1 MTVKI
6 NGALY
11 YQIIDPRRAVY
22 EVANMSQAVEVLAKT
37 TLRSVVGKMELDKLF
52 ESRSEV
58 NNAIQAEME
67 EAASKWGVKLTR
79 VEVQDISMPEEVEE
93 AMRLQMAA
101 ERKRR
106 ATVTEAEGEKSAAIA
121 MAQGQRESAILNAQ
135 GDKESA
141 ILRAQGEQ
149 ESIRLVLSAM
159 GDSEENKQTVIG
171 YLLGQSYIKVLPNM
185 AKEGERVFVPYES
198 SALLGSMGMFRE
210 LAGSPEDTVR
220 QHLQRDGLR
229 GGLVGSAGNS

>member
-1 MTVKI
+1 
-6 NGALY
+6 
-11 YQIIDPRRAVY
+11 
-22 EVANMSQAVEVLAKT
+22 
-37 TLRSVVGKMELDKLF
+37 
-52 ESRSEV
+52 
-58 NNAIQAEME
+58 ME

-121 MAQGQRESAILNAQ
+121 MAQGQRESAILNAE

-149 ESIRLVLSAM
+149 ESIRLVLSAI
-159 GDSEENKQTVIG
+159 GDTEDNKQTVIG

-210 LAGSPEDTVR
+210 LAGSPEDIVR
-220 QHLQRDGLR
+220 QSVKQDGLR
-229 GGLVGSAGNS
+229 GGMVASAGNS